1 MLQRLNYNF
10 AISAILPF
18 CKLSPIH
25 ATRPAE
31 LVNTYEQAI
40 SIDKIFS
47 NTLFKMQVRN
57 YTKSVV
63 DYSSKAVNLRQSP
76 PNDYDLNAAINA

>member
-25 ATRPAE
+25 ATRPA
-31 LVNTYEQAI
+31 
-40 SIDKIFS
+40 SW
-47 NTLFKMQVRN
+47 
-57 YTKSVV
+57 SVHT
-63 DYSSKAVNLRQSP
+63 SKLSA
-76 PNDYDLNAAINA
+76 